1 MKEIIQFGLLIVMI
15 WMMTMIIRSML
26 WQRKLATFKG
36 ESVRYQIL
44 KPMQAQLSLVLV
56 MIFAFTITTSPTFL
70 DLSQTTNEA
79 TADWYRA
86 TVSSFNQDN
95 KMSGEGVVEAY
106 VRGNDYQSSVLVSD
120 LLATA
125 TLVYEDEASA
135 PTIKQIMSSYKF
147 GQVVEQ
153 TRIQSMAIY
162 RLVIDDAEHTVHL
175 FEDAGS
181 YFFYDESVNM
191 TIQLE
196 SAS

>member
-1 MKEIIQFGLLIVMI
+1 MKEIIQLVLLIVMI

-56 MIFAFTITTSPTFL
+56 MIFAFTLTTSPTFL

-135 PTIKQIMSSYKF
+135 ATIKQIMSSYKF

-162 RLVIDDAEHTVHL
+162 LLVIDNVEHTVHL

>member
-56 MIFAFTITTSPTFL
+56 MIFAFTLTTSPTFL

-86 TVSSFNQDN
+86 AVSSFNQDN

-135 PTIKQIMSSYKF
+135 ATIKQIMSSYKF

>member
-56 MIFAFTITTSPTFL
+56 MIFAFALTTSPTFL

-106 VRGNDYQSSVLVSD
+106 VRGNDYQTSVLVSD

-135 PTIKQIMSSYKF
+135 ATIKQIMSSYKF

>member
-1 MKEIIQFGLLIVMI
+1 MKEIIQVGLLIVMI

-56 MIFAFTITTSPTFL
+56 MIFAFALTTSPTFL

-135 PTIKQIMSSYKF
+135 ATIKQIMSSYKF

-162 RLVIDDAEHTVHL
+162 RLVIDNVEHTVHL

>member
-1 MKEIIQFGLLIVMI
+1 MKEIIQLVLLIVMI

-56 MIFAFTITTSPTFL
+56 MIFAFTLTTSPTFL

-125 TLVYEDEASA
+125 TLVYEDEASVA
-135 PTIKQIMSSYKF
+135 TIKQIMSSYKF

-162 RLVIDDAEHTVHL
+162 RLVIDNVEHTVHL

>member
-1 MKEIIQFGLLIVMI
+1 MKEIIQLGLLIVMI

-56 MIFAFTITTSPTFL
+56 MIFAFTLTTSPTFL

-106 VRGNDYQSSVLVSD
+106 VRGNDYQTSVLVSD

-135 PTIKQIMSSYKF
+135 ATIKQIMSSYKF

-162 RLVIDDAEHTVHL
+162 RLVIDNVEHTVHL

>member
-1 MKEIIQFGLLIVMI
+1 MKEIIQLGLLIVMI

-56 MIFAFTITTSPTFL
+56 MIFAFTLTTSPTFL

-135 PTIKQIMSSYKF
+135 ATIKQIMSSYKF

-162 RLVIDDAEHTVHL
+162 RLVIDNVEHTVHL

-191 TIQLE
+191 TDRK
-196 SAS
+196 SVV

>member
-1 MKEIIQFGLLIVMI
+1 MKEIIQLGLLIVMI

-56 MIFAFTITTSPTFL
+56 MIFAFALTTSPTFL

-135 PTIKQIMSSYKF
+135 ATIKQIMSSYKF

-162 RLVIDDAEHTVHL
+162 RLVIDNVEHTVHL

>member
-1 MKEIIQFGLLIVMI
+1 MKEIIQLVLLIVMI

-56 MIFAFTITTSPTFL
+56 MIFAFTLTTSPTFL

-95 KMSGEGVVEAY
+95 KMIGEGVVEAY

-135 PTIKQIMSSYKF
+135 ATIKQIMSSHKF

-162 RLVIDDAEHTVHL
+162 RLVIDNVEHTVHL

>member
-56 MIFAFTITTSPTFL
+56 MIFAFTLTTSPTFL

-95 KMSGEGVVEAY
+95 KMIGEGVVEAY
-106 VRGNDYQSSVLVSD
+106 VRGNDYQTSVLVSD

-135 PTIKQIMSSYKF
+135 ATIKQIMSSYKF

>member
-135 PTIKQIMSSYKF
+135 ATIKQIMSSYKF

>member
-1 MKEIIQFGLLIVMI
+1 MKEIIQLVLLIVMI

-56 MIFAFTITTSPTFL
+56 MIFAFTLTTSPTFL

-135 PTIKQIMSSYKF
+135 ATIKQIMSSYKF

-162 RLVIDDAEHTVHL
+162 RLVIDNVEHTVHL

>member
-1 MKEIIQFGLLIVMI
+1 MKEIIQVGLLIVMI

-56 MIFAFTITTSPTFL
+56 MIFAFTLTTSPTFL

-135 PTIKQIMSSYKF
+135 ATIKQIMSSYKF

-162 RLVIDDAEHTVHL
+162 RLVIDNVEHTVHL

>member
-56 MIFAFTITTSPTFL
+56 MIFAFTLTTSPTFL

-106 VRGNDYQSSVLVSD
+106 VRGNDYQTSVLVSD

-135 PTIKQIMSSYKF
+135 ATIKQIMSSYKF

>member
-56 MIFAFTITTSPTFL
+56 MIFAFTLTTSPTFL

-86 TVSSFNQDN
+86 AVSSFNQDN
-95 KMSGEGVVEAY
+95 KMIGEGVVEAY
-106 VRGNDYQSSVLVSD
+106 VRGNDYQTSVLVSD

-135 PTIKQIMSSYKF
+135 ATIKQIMSSYKF

>member
-1 MKEIIQFGLLIVMI
+1 MKEIIQLLLLIVMI

-56 MIFAFTITTSPTFL
+56 MIFAFTLTTSPTFL

-95 KMSGEGVVEAY
+95 KMSGEGVVEVY

-135 PTIKQIMSSYKF
+135 ATIKQIMSSYKF

-162 RLVIDDAEHTVHL
+162 RLVIDNVEHTVHL

>member
-56 MIFAFTITTSPTFL
+56 MIFAFTLTTSPTFL

-135 PTIKQIMSSYKF
+135 ATIKQIMSSYKF

>member
-56 MIFAFTITTSPTFL
+56 MIFAFTLTTSPTFL

-86 TVSSFNQDN
+86 AVSSFNQDN

-135 PTIKQIMSSYKF
+135 ATIKQIMSSYKF

-175 FEDAGS
+175 FEDEGS

>member
-1 MKEIIQFGLLIVMI
+1 MKEIIQLGLLIVMI

-56 MIFAFTITTSPTFL
+56 MIFAFTLTTSPTFL

-135 PTIKQIMSSYKF
+135 ATIKQIMSSYKF

-162 RLVIDDAEHTVHL
+162 RLVIDNVEHTVHL

>member
-1 MKEIIQFGLLIVMI
+1 MKEIIQLLLLIVMI

-56 MIFAFTITTSPTFL
+56 MIFAFTLTTSPTFL

-95 KMSGEGVVEAY
+95 KMSGEGVVEVY

-125 TLVYEDEASA
+125 TLVYEDEASVA
-135 PTIKQIMSSYKF
+135 TIKQIMSSYKF

-162 RLVIDDAEHTVHL
+162 RLVIDNVEHTVHL